1 MIEKINHRG
10 IEPRV
15 MANSKYNFY
24 GDYSPNDRVEDRLE
38 PPEDDIE
45 YKAPYRDILG
55 VLERYDATSEKSS
68 ISVSKIKEELESW
81 DEERERAITTPS
93 NNRLRGQLEDLYWKG
108 IVVPE
113 GDSSS
118 KTYRKIPD
126 EKVPH
131 RFRLLIINALRK
143 SEEPLETVLCRHTV
157 VSMGVVL
164 YIVSSLFS
172 ILNIIGYEWI
182 LFSMIIYL
190 IGHIMAYLGEPL
202 VP

>member
-1 MIEKINHRG
+1 MIEKINLTG

-15 MANSKYNFY
+15 MADSKYNFY
-24 GDYSPNDRVEDRLE
+24 GDYSPNDRVKKRLE
-38 PPEDDIE
+38 PPKDDIE

-55 VLERYDATSEKSS
+55 ILEKHDATSETCS

-81 DEERERAITTPS
+81 DGERERAITIPS

-126 EKVPH
+126 KKVP
-131 RFRLLIINALRK
+131 RRIRLLIINALRK

-164 YIVSSLFS
+164 YIFSSFFYM
-172 ILNIIGYEWI
+172 LNIVSYRWMS
-182 LFSMIIYL
+182 LSVSLYL
-190 IGHIMAYLGEPL
+190 IGHYMAYRENPL